1 MTRLGRGGWQNG
13 NTREFVSTLVQ
24 LSLIDSTELLR
35 ELHAKYLISSRL
47 LTLWLADHLLTANLA
62 QVGFIAQL
70 VATYSSD
77 MARHV
82 VNGRVCLRA
91 ACDKIQEVSRG
102 ISWQLTVASV
112 IPLPRVAQ
120 EGRCSS
126 MCLDRGESLLV
137 V

>member
-1 MTRLGRGGWQNG
+1 MTRLGLGGWQNG
-13 NTREFVSTLVQ
+13 NTRESIFFWVE
-24 LSLIDSTELLR
+24 LSLIDSTDLLR

-70 VATYSSD
+70 VGTYSSD

-82 VNGRVCLRA
+82 VNGRLCLRA
-91 ACDKIQEVSRG
+91 ACERIQEVSRG
-102 ISWQLTVASV
+102 MSWQLTVASV

-120 EGRCSS
+120 EDRCSS
-126 MCLDRGESLLV
+126 MCLDRSESLPV